1 MAAEKI
7 DKKMPAVDF
16 AYSGMYIIQRN
27 QKIKPEQ
34 ILQQD
39 LKTWHNRLHYV
50 ICPTVEAGP
59 KWKPGIA

>member
-1 MAAEKI
+1 
-7 DKKMPAVDF
+7 MPPVDF